1 MEIKLLK
8 RRELKKRGF
17 LPEVVLPEI
26 VTELPE
32 KVEVELER
40 AEFAPLNPKGTR
52 LIFKPQIIPK

>member
-32 KVEVELER
+32 KVEVELAR
-40 AEFAPLNPKGTR
+40 VEFAPLNPKGTR
-52 LIFKPQIIPK
+52 LIFKPRIIQK

>member
-1 MEIKLLK
+1 MK

-40 AEFAPLNPKGTR
+40 VEFAPLNPKGTR
-52 LIFKPQIIPK
+52 LIFKPRIIQK

>member
-32 KVEVELER
+32 KVEVE
-40 AEFAPLNPKGTR
+40 
-52 LIFKPQIIPK
+52 

>member
-32 KVEVELER
+32 KVEVELAR
-40 AEFAPLNPKGTR
+40 VEFAPLNPKGTR
-52 LIFKPQIIPK
+52 LIFKP